1 VDQLKNKL
9 SLASPNTQRKVRY
22 VLVGST
28 NTAIDFGLLFV
39 LKAIGLPTVPSNV
52 ISTTCAF
59 CFSFFANKKYIF
71 KSTASNIKRE
81 LVLFVAVTLFG
92 LWVLQSIII
101 TGLTPLLAPLQ
112 LGEAQQ
118 LFVAKLLASVVT
130 LVWNYVLYSR
140 IVFAHHGDK

>member
-1 VDQLKNKL
+1 MDQLKNKL

-22 VLVGST
+22 ILVGST

-39 LKAIGLPTVPSNV
+39 LKAIGLPTVTSNV

-59 CFSFFANKKYIF
+59 CFSFFANKKYTF
-71 KSTASNIKRE
+71 KSTGSNIKRE

-101 TGLTPLLAPLQ
+101 TGLTPILAPLQ
-112 LGEAQQ
+112 LDEAQQ
-118 LFVAKLLASVVT
+118 LLVAKLLASVVT

-140 IVFAHHGDK
+140 IVFTHQGDK